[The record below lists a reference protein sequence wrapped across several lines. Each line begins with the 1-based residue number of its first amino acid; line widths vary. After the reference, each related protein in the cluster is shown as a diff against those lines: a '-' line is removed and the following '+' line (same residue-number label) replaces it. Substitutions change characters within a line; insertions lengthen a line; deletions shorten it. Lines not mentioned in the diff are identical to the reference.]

1 MPTIY
6 NQGGLII
13 VVYYG
18 DHEPIHCH
26 VKFKGMRAKCNYI
39 GGRWQVQYSPHQSK
53 TFRTRTA
60 KMILATVK
68 EHEEEIFALW
78 QK

>member
-1 MPTIY
+1 M
-6 NQGGLII
+6 I
-13 VVYYG
+13 VVYHG

-26 VKFKGMRAKCNYI
+26 VKLKGMKAKCNYI
-39 GGRWQVQYSPHQSK
+39 DGKWQVHYSPNQRR
-53 TFRTRTA
+53 TFRARTTR
-60 KMILATVK
+60 MILATVK